1 MLHWFK
7 NGSQV
12 VSSGTLLVQFTPAP
26 SLKIESFE
34 FLTNNHVEYLP
45 RGLLASVSSPNSPY
59 TTPQDLSTSSST
71 TSPTFTSRSH
81 PANASARVALAP
93 IRLPESPVNDFGIT
107 LRTMRCLEVAESVS
121 HMRELIEYSIA
132 QNQGPID
139 ALESFV
145 RSFEEQLQAGR
156 QQQAAASAAA
166 AAANAAVSGTYYAS
180 SPATSTASP
189 QLNKAQL
196 KGRAGRS
203 PSASPKIGS
212 TALNRQ
218 PISNASASSSS
229 PTSPS
234 HSVQTTPIISHQILT
249 ANNGNKRR
257 RGSQT
262 STKSTKHEQE
272 DELEKPPQPATRG
285 SKKLRT
291 DPN

>member
-1 MLHWFK
+1 MASW
-7 NGSQV
+7 
-12 VSSGTLLVQFTPAP
+12 LLF
-26 SLKIESFE
+26 
-34 FLTNNHVEYLP
+34 
-45 RGLLASVSSPNSPY
+45 SSPNSPY
-59 TTPQDLSTSSST
+59 TTPQDPSTSSST

-81 PANASARVALAP
+81 PSNALARVASLP

-139 ALESFV
+139 ALASFV

-156 QQQAAASAAA
+156 QQQAAAAAA
-166 AAANAAVSGTYYAS
+166 AAAAATAVVSGEYYAS

-189 QLNKAQL
+189 QLSKAQL
-196 KGRAGRS
+196 KGRVGRS

-218 PISNASASSSS
+218 QISNASASSSS

-234 HSVQTTPIISHQILT
+234 HSIQTTPIISHQTPI
-249 ANNGNKRR
+249 ANSGNKRR
-257 RGSQT
+257 RGSQA
-262 STKSTKHEQE
+262 SAKPNKMDQE
-272 DELEKPPQPATRG
+272 DVVEKPQQPATRG
-285 SKKLRT
+285 SKKMRT